1 MAEGIL
7 GLGQGQAAGLNSE
20 MLEKLKAVDR
30 RATVDPLEKKL
41 EKFDAEREAITNIT
55 SKVDELLEA
64 IKIFSL
70 NQTSGANA
78 FSQKSANVMG
88 EGVLFDAEDVNTLK
102 TGSMRVQVE
111 QLAQKD
117 VWQSGKFDG
126 INTTKDS
133 MVDQGK
139 LTINGK
145 EIDTTGMTYKE
156 LATEINKI
164 DGVQASIVEDSKGA
178 FRLSIKSTETGEAN
192 KLNLSGNAA
201 NELFKANETDPSIL
215 KNYHVLEA
223 QDMKMKV
230 DGVEYSSSTNSITID
245 GLKITAVKEGG
256 DSTIEIDNDNT
267 NLAAFMQNFADKY
280 NDLKMAIEEEIY
292 SMESS
297 IDDKSTLRN
306 MLESIK
312 SELFGQGN
320 SNSSI
325 FSFGF
330 SLNDKNGDL
339 MFNEKEFKAATKNGT
354 TELEN
359 LFSGVAEKK
368 GIATIIDEAISIS
381 GIKKG
386 LIDYELNMISRE
398 DTLKKEKE
406 KAEEAL
412 ETKYSLMAQQFATY
426 GVMINQMESSFSGLK
441 MMIMQS
447 QSSN

>member
-102 TGSMRVQVE
+102 TGSMRVQV
-111 QLAQKD
+111 QKLAQKD
-117 VWQSGKFDG
+117 VWQSNQFDG
-126 INTTKDS
+126 TNITKDS

-156 LATEINKI
+156 LAVEINKI

-178 FRLSIKSTETGEAN
+178 FRLSIKSTDTGEAN
-192 KLNLSGNAA
+192 KISFLGSDNSALGHFGFNDDGN
-201 NELFKANETDPSIL
+201 NVL
-215 KNYHVLEA
+215 KA
-223 QDMKMKV
+223 QDMHIKV
-230 DGVEYSSSTNSITID
+230 DGVDYSSSTNSITID
-245 GLKITAVKEGG
+245 GLKITAVKESG

-280 NDLKMAIEEEIY
+280 NDLKMAIEQETY

-306 MLESIK
+306 MLDSIK
-312 SELFGQGN
+312 GELFGQGN

-339 MFNEKEFKAATKNGT
+339 MFNEKEFKSATKNGT
-354 TELEN
+354 AELEN

-368 GIATIIDEAISIS
+368 GIATIIDEVISIS